1 MEAHANHRA
10 EPDATVKV
18 KGSTKRQKPLTIL
31 TMEQFIALV
40 RELRQPGLVKQ
51 VLPMPQDLII
61 FLVGNL
67 GPRVSKVFAFK
78 WSDID
83 EAESTITIQRVFTHS
98 RLKPYPKTDKSW
110 RVLPLHPTILQWLL
124 AWKKVSKP
132 ESDDAFIFPGAK
144 GTPPSDSTMMTDYI
158 KPAAA
163 RADIPNISWHPLRHG
178 HKTWLAGKNV
188 PLEHQK
194 DLLGQAD
201 ISTTANVYGKTLT
214 KEMRSGNKRVVDA
227 LLKIEKKL

>member
-1 MEAHANHRA
+1 MDAHANHRA

-98 RLKPYPKTDKSW
+98 RLKPYPTPDKSW
-110 RVLPLHPTILQWLL
+110 RVLPLHPTLLQRRG
-124 AWKKVSKP
+124 SNR
-132 ESDDAFIFPGAK
+132 E
-144 GTPPSDSTMMTDYI
+144 
-158 KPAAA
+158 
-163 RADIPNISWHPLRHG
+163 NIDE
-178 HKTWLAGKNV
+178 GK
-188 PLEHQK
+188 
-194 DLLGQAD
+194 
-201 ISTTANVYGKTLT
+201 
-214 KEMRSGNKRVVDA
+214 
-227 LLKIEKKL
+227 

>member
-1 MEAHANHRA
+1 
-10 EPDATVKV
+10 
-18 KGSTKRQKPLTIL
+18 
-31 TMEQFIALV
+31 
-40 RELRQPGLVKQ
+40 
-51 VLPMPQDLII
+51 
-61 FLVGNL
+61 
-67 GPRVSKVFAFK
+67 
-78 WSDID
+78 
-83 EAESTITIQRVFTHS
+83 
-98 RLKPYPKTDKSW
+98 
-110 RVLPLHPTILQWLL
+110 VLPLHPTILQRLF